1 MAQHV
6 CRTVLIASMAIQ
18 AQIFVQVVMELVLSV
33 LELETP
39 HVLNVQHHIILK
51 SEQPFAIHLVQLANS
66 LMLHSNSVFFVML
79 LVKLVPPQQPT
90 ASHVRK

>member
-1 MAQHV
+1 
-6 CRTVLIASMAIQ
+6 
-18 AQIFVQVVMELVLSV
+18 MELVHSV

-39 HVLNVQHHIILK
+39 PVLNVQHHIICK

-66 LMLHSNSVFFVML
+66 LMLHSKSVFFVML

-90 ASHVRK
+90 ATHVQK